1 MWGWGGFC
9 VCFHFAPH
17 YDPHLWFLQK
27 LGTLWRPTGSLSVFH
42 MRGIGGVD
50 LGEKT
55 VTAVVMNATGGTKKV
70 SIREV
75 GASGLISFISE
86 LEVI

>member
-1 MWGWGGFC
+1 MGAG
-9 VCFHFAPH
+9 
-17 YDPHLWFLQK
+17 
-27 LGTLWRPTGSLSVFH
+27 
-42 MRGIGGVD
+42 

-55 VTAVVMNATGGTKKV
+55 TTAVVVDVIEGTKKV

-75 GASGLISFISE
+75 CASGLISFISG

>member
-1 MWGWGGFC
+1 M
-9 VCFHFAPH
+9 FH
-17 YDPHLWFLQK
+17 
-27 LGTLWRPTGSLSVFH
+27 V
-42 MRGIGGVD
+42 RGIGGTD

-55 VTAVVMNATGGTKKV
+55 VTAVVVNATGGTKKV

-75 GASGLISFISE
+75 CASGLISFISE